1 MNEKEGQRK
10 RKIKK
15 NVMDGCCNIVELMKN
30 CENLLPLLIKEND
43 EQYILLPD
51 CSSNVSKVNYNRRK
65 LQYLS
70 GQKVKMMMI
79 IIDRNEIIR
88 KVVVMVSFFSFLLT
102 TPPSSLLV

>member
-1 MNEKEGQRK
+1 
-10 RKIKK
+10 
-15 NVMDGCCNIVELMKN
+15 MKN
-30 CENLLPLLIKEND
+30 CENLLPLLIKKND

-88 KVVVMVSFFSFLLT
+88 KIVVMVFFFVDDSALFFACLEANTSNDGLLKADQL
-102 TPPSSLLV
+102 SQLLGLLAAC